1 MNQILSKEDFSI
13 QVDRKA
19 EFSELLH
26 KEERHYY
33 DNLIWEEDEDLVK
46 ISKARQSGFKAD
58 IAAIDAALDFTKAN
72 ITKDELHAYKVY
84 HYDRKGIVRYNPRYN
99 KHL

>member
-1 MNQILSKEDFSI
+1 MYKILNKEDFSI

-33 DNLIWEEDEDLVK
+33 DNLIWEDDAELEK
-46 ISKARQSGFKAD
+46 ISKARQSGFRAD

-72 ITKDELHAYKVY
+72 ITADELQEYKAY
-84 HYDRKGIVRYNPRYN
+84 HYDRKGIIRWNPMYN
-99 KHL
+99 KE